1 MRRADFPASFVWGTA
16 TASYQIEGATSEDG
30 RLPSIWDTFSRTPGA
45 IVDGATGDVADE
57 HYHRF
62 GEDVALMAD
71 LGVDAYR
78 FSIAWPRVQPAGSGA
93 VNQAG
98 IDFYR
103 RLSDTLLERG
113 ITPWATLYHW
123 DLPQPLEDRG
133 GWLERDTAH
142 RFAEYTA
149 LAVDGLG
156 DVVSN
161 WITLN
166 EPWCSAFLGYASGHH
181 APGRHEG
188 SHAARAAH
196 HLLLGHGL
204 AMNEIRTR
212 RPEAQ
217 AGITLNLYSVRAA
230 SESPADIDAAR
241 RIDGLSNRL
250 FLEPVLQGAYPQDV
264 IEDLGE
270 TEWFAEHATPED
282 LAIIAAPNDFLG
294 INFYSRHTVA
304 AEAPA
309 SVEVST
315 DAAGAAATATAP
327 SAYPGSESVV
337 FVGSGAP
344 RTQMGWEIHPD
355 AMLDVLEMANER
367 APGLPLY
374 ITENGSAY
382 EDVVSSDG
390 GIHDVERTDYLRDH
404 VAACRDAVA
413 RGLPL
418 EGYFAW
424 TLIDNFEWSWG
435 YTRRFGIVHV
445 DYDTQVR
452 TPKDSARW
460 FSEFLGGALA
470 AVLDGP
476 PGS

>member
-1 MRRADFPASFVWGTA
+1 
-16 TASYQIEGATSEDG
+16 
-30 RLPSIWDTFSRTPGA
+30 
-45 IVDGATGDVADE
+45 
-57 HYHRF
+57 
-62 GEDVALMAD
+62 
-71 LGVDAYR
+71 
-78 FSIAWPRVQPAGSGA
+78 
-93 VNQAG
+93 
-98 IDFYR
+98 
-103 RLSDTLLERG
+103 
-113 ITPWATLYHW
+113 
-123 DLPQPLEDRG
+123 
-133 GWLERDTAH
+133 
-142 RFAEYTA
+142 
-149 LAVDGLG
+149 
-156 DVVSN
+156 
-161 WITLN
+161 
-166 EPWCSAFLGYASGHH
+166 
-181 APGRHEG
+181 
-188 SHAARAAH
+188 
-196 HLLLGHGL
+196 
-204 AMNEIRTR
+204 MNEIRAR
-212 RPEAQ
+212 RPDAR
-217 AGITLNLYSVRAA
+217 AGITLNLYSVHAA
-230 SESPADIDAAR
+230 SDSPADLDAAR

-250 FLEPVLQGAYPQDV
+250 FLDPVLQGAYPRDV

-270 TEWFAEHATPED
+270 TEWFAEHAMPED

-309 SVEVST
+309 FVEVST

-382 EDVVSSDG
+382 EDVVTPDG
-390 GIHDVERTDYLRDH
+390 GIHDVERTAYLRDH
-404 VAACRDAVA
+404 VAACQDAVDQ
-413 RGLPL
+413 GLPL
-418 EGYFAW
+418 QGYFAW

-452 TPKDSARW
+452 TPKDSGRW

-470 AVLDGP
+470 ASD
-476 PGS
+476 